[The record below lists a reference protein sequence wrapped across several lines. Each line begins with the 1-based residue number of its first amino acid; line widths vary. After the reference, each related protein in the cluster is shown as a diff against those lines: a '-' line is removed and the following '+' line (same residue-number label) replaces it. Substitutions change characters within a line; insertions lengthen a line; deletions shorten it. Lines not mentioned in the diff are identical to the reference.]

1 MTTANTQMVT
11 RCPQCAT
18 AFRITSA
25 QLQSAKGA
33 VRCGSCLHVFKA
45 LDHVVGELHAQSSKS
60 QPSTTPDGNKSA
72 AKPQPKISTNAAT
85 AQPHTKATPKVE
97 TTPRAVAAAKPITKP
112 VEAVK
117 AAAVSKPA
125 IPQKP
130 TPQATPDD
138 DRLISD
144 DMDNDT
150 KDDAGYEFDGYLD
163 IDLTPKATST
173 LFDREIR
180 EPKEEEI
187 KETTDESWAEEL
199 MDDDDDIPTFSAMKV
214 KQADETHEHDLEAAA
229 EAFHQQERHTQ
240 QPTSNPAPGLVFSLI
255 GEAEP
260 KSDPKT
266 EAQHPQDDF
275 VLSDELA
282 NAPNYNGFSGNK
294 TEEKKD
300 VLDPNLFE
308 TPDET
313 AAAKRHVKTE
323 PKIRAYDN
331 SRTALLMNIIPAP
344 VEFTA
349 KRMRRWYQKK
359 LWPTLST
366 LALITLIIQ
375 IGWFKFDYFSRV
387 EPYRTGYVFMCP
399 FLGCQVPTLVDTR
412 QVSVFNL
419 VVRAHPDAE
428 NALLV
433 DAIILNKAPF
443 EQPFTDL
450 VLAFTDLD
458 EKPVASRRFTPKEYL
473 GGELAGK
480 EFMPRNQPIHLTL
493 ELVDPGTQAV
503 NYHAYIPHT
512 K

>member
-45 LDHVVGELHAQSSKS
+45 LDHIVGEINPQGSKAPAANPQASTNPQSAAAKS
-60 QPSTTPDGNKSA
+60 QPATAKSQTVATKTRTAPDTTP
-72 AKPQPKISTNAAT
+72 
-85 AQPHTKATPKVE
+85 KATP
-97 TTPRAVAAAKPITKP
+97 TATPKIATAKAPIAKPAPKP
-112 VEAVK
+112 LIAPE
-117 AAAVSKPA
+117 
-125 IPQKP
+125 
-130 TPQATPDD
+130 DD
-138 DRLISD
+138 ILISD
-144 DMDNDT
+144 DMD
-150 KDDAGYEFDGYLD
+150 KESKEQEGYEFDGYLD
-163 IDLTPKATST
+163 IDMTPKSTST

-180 EPKEEEI
+180 EPKEDEI
-187 KETTDESWAEEL
+187 KETADESWAEEL
-199 MDDDDDIPTFSAMKV
+199 MDDDDDIPKFKAMKI
-214 KQADETHEHDLEAAA
+214 KQQAEPTEEDLEAAA
-229 EAFHQQERHTQ
+229 EAFHIREQEADTAGSSTQ
-240 QPTSNPAPGLVFSLI
+240 GLIFSLI
-255 GEAEP
+255 GETETKPGKPAE
-260 KSDPKT
+260 D
-266 EAQHPQDDF
+266 DDF
-275 VLSDELA
+275 ILSDELA
-282 NAPNYNGFSGNK
+282 NAPNHSGFKSNNNK
-294 TEEKKD
+294 ADEEQNL
-300 VLDPNLFE
+300 LDPNLFE
-308 TPDET
+308 SPDET
-313 AAAKRHVKTE
+313 ASASKRQVKTE

-359 LWPTLST
+359 LWPTLCVLAAT
-366 LALITLIIQ
+366 LLVVQ

-387 EPYRTGYVFMCP
+387 EPYRTGYALLCP
-399 FLGCQVPTLVDTR
+399 VLGCEVPTLVDTR

-458 EKPVASRRFTPKEYL
+458 EKPVASRRFTPKEYI
-473 GGELAGK
+473 GGEMAGK
-480 EFMPRNQPIHLTL
+480 ELMPRNQPIHITL
-493 ELVDPGTQAV
+493 EITDPGAQAV
-503 NYHAYIPHT
+503 NYHAYIPH
-512 K
+512 